1 MEYCLR
7 QLICALFII
16 VSAASRCAADT
27 LPDEIVISYE
37 GNSTADNN
45 QTTAPD
51 GNITVRNWFYYRNF
65 LQAYEHYFLT
75 NLDATYL
82 YGTDAVIVVGSGIDY
97 TLYHLLTSYGPGQRR
112 ADANVTQ
119 KKEGPKKAER
129 NFFKD
134 GFSNE
139 NSEKLEQYLLT
150 QTGKLELPEQLYSPD
165 KRRGE
170 QTYLISEWFS
180 DKNIDDTF
188 LDRTNRS
195 YVRLRG
201 GYAYNYRGSDEY
213 IYSIAARVSI
223 PRTQEKFDL
232 IIGDD
237 TKNSSDLSLEGT
249 EAERDNSVAL
259 GMNNLLD
266 LTDPVKTR
274 IRLGFAGIAN
284 PYAKIAF
291 SYEALV
297 SQWLI
302 LPNQTFRYS
311 AEDAFEEWT
320 NIEFKRKIID
330 QMIFSLLTQRSTI
343 TGTDGMH
350 YFVQPTLSFTLGK
363 YGNFTPYLGMY
374 GRTRAQP
381 ETLDGYIPKRG
392 VYRYAVGLNWSKQ
405 AKRKYIVYRLQPIVS
420 YDDQYAFKANY
431 YLKALLEFYFGL
443 RD

>member
-1 MEYCLR
+1 MEYYLR
-7 QLICALFII
+7 QLICVLFII
-16 VSAASRCAADT
+16 VSATSLYAADT
-27 LPDEIVISYE
+27 LLYETVISHE
-37 GNSTADNN
+37 GNTTDDNN
-45 QTTAPD
+45 QTMALDDNVTA
-51 GNITVRNWFYYRNF
+51 RNWFYYRNF
-65 LQAYEHYFLT
+65 LQAYDHYFLT

-97 TLYHLLTSYGPGQRR
+97 TLYHLLTNYAPGERR

-119 KKEGPKKAER
+119 KKEVRRKAER
-129 NFFKD
+129 NFFED

-139 NSEKLEQYLLT
+139 NSEKLEQYLLS

-165 KRRGE
+165 NRRGE
-170 QTYLISEWFS
+170 QTYLISTWFS
-180 DKNIDDTF
+180 GKNIDDTF

-201 GYAYNYRGSDEY
+201 GYAYNHRGSDEY

-237 TKNSSDLSLEGT
+237 TKNSSDISLEGT

-259 GMNNLLD
+259 GMNNLLG

-274 IRLGFAGIAN
+274 IRLGFSGVSN

-291 SYEALV
+291 SYEALF

-320 NIEFKRKIID
+320 NLEVKRRIVS

-343 TGTDGMH
+343 TGVDGMN

-374 GRTRAQP
+374 GRTKEQP
-381 ETLDGYIPKRG
+381 ATQDGYIPKRG